1 MSTDRDLRRPA
12 GAGPPGTRPRWRP
25 ASYPWSKRAF
35 DLAVALTALIVL
47 SPLLIVVAVLVRATT
62 PGPVL
67 FRQSRL
73 GLGRRPFVLYKFR
86 TMYPGRPDD
95 VHREYIR
102 KLLTQDQPPA
112 GGRRGL
118 YKLERDPRVTPPGW
132 LLRRTSVDE
141 LPQLLNV
148 VRGEMS
154 LVGPRPPLAWEA
166 ELVGPAYDRRFAVP
180 PGLTG
185 LWQVSGRNRLTMR
198 QGLDLDVEYARR
210 RSFWLDLVIL
220 AKTVPVLL
228 TARGAA

>member
-12 GAGPPGTRPRWRP
+12 GAGRPGTRPRSRP

-118 YKLERDPRVTPPGW
+118 YKLERDPRVTPPGR

-166 ELVGPAYDRRFAVP
+166 ELAGPAYDQRFAVP